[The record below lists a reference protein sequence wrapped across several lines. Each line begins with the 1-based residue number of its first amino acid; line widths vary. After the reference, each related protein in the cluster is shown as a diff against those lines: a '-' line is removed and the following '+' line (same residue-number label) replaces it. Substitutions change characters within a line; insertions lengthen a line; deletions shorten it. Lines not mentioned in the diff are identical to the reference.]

1 MVAARPPNTL
11 GDRGKRVGQVHG
23 GYGRCRIFQGVQGG
37 PGMFRKLLG
46 GPDTCESAVSR
57 STGYCSEINLVVQG
71 GVGKCQ
77 NEQRSSVVFS
87 DFEGRAGMWREG

>member
-1 MVAARPPNTL
+1 
-11 GDRGKRVGQVHG
+11 
-23 GYGRCRIFQGVQGG
+23 
-37 PGMFRKLLG
+37 MFRKLLG

-77 NEQRSSVVFS
+77 NEQRSSVVYS
-87 DFEGRAGMWREG
+87 DFESH